1 MEKFWLQVFVHTF
14 ICAERE
20 YRNDAFFPLQ
30 RILMNATLREKS
42 EFVFLKSYWTKL
54 NHIKHCLRFLL
65 SSYLHF
71 KYIHL
76 LVRYSGL

>member
-30 RILMNATLREKS
+30 RI
-42 EFVFLKSYWTKL
+42 
-54 NHIKHCLRFLL
+54 
-65 SSYLHF
+65 
-71 KYIHL
+71 
-76 LVRYSGL
+76 

>member
-1 MEKFWLQVFVHTF
+1 MKKFWLQVFVHTF

-42 EFVFLKSYWTKL
+42 
-54 NHIKHCLRFLL
+54 
-65 SSYLHF
+65 
-71 KYIHL
+71 
-76 LVRYSGL
+76 